1 VNKLVKK
8 SRFEYINGSTVYA
21 PERHRESPL
30 KKEEY
35 EKLRKTKIQRINRI
49 KLKKNAQK
57 RKVMVSIVTVFGV
70 GISLIWGEAQ
80 VYSSQRE
87 LTKIKKEI
95 VDIGRQNDDL
105 KIQLL
110 KVSSLENIKQNAEN
124 KLHMMIPDR
133 KNVIYADLSKDNFSR
148 EPKDGS
154 ENKTKDLWMMIK
166 NLLF

>member
-21 PERHRESPL
+21 PERLRESPL
-30 KKEEY
+30 KKEKY
-35 EKLRKTKIQRINRI
+35 EKLRKTKIERINRV
-49 KLKKNAQK
+49 KKKKNAQK
-57 RKVMVSIVTVFGV
+57 RRVMVSIITVFGV
-70 GISLIWGEAQ
+70 GLSLIWGEAQ
-80 VYSSQRE
+80 VYGNQME

-95 VDIGRQNDDL
+95 VDVNRQNDDL

-124 KLHMMIPDR
+124 KLHMIIPDR
-133 KNVIYADLSKDNFSR
+133 KNVIYADLSKDNFN
-148 EPKDGS
+148 EETKDGS
-154 ENKTKDLWMMIK
+154 ESKTKDLWLRIK